1 MSRAAVPREAFQ
13 APGRPSCRE
22 GDCNVREKTIRM
34 DGCVVSVH
42 PGDLYKVELEG
53 TDAPVLAKRGGKIV
67 KSRIRVVAGD
77 RVTVEFTAYD
87 PSRGRIVRRL

>member
-1 MSRAAVPREAFQ
+1 MSGAAVRGKVFQ
-13 APGRPSCRE
+13 APGRPACGE
-22 GDCNVREKTIRM
+22 GECSVREKAIRM
-34 DGCVVSVH
+34 DGRVVSVY

-53 TDAPVLAKRGGKIV
+53 RDAPVLAKRGGKIV

-77 RVTVEFTAYD
+77 RVTVEFTTYD